1 MIKIKLSKRVI
12 LLRKSCIQN
21 KLETEAYERQKLY
34 GLIRHIAVKRI
45 TLCKTFSK
53 T

>member
-1 MIKIKLSKRVI
+1 MI

-34 GLIRHIAVKRI
+34 GLIRHIAVKRKKHFYEA
-45 TLCKTFSK
+45 LCKTFSK